1 MYACIRGLGKS
12 EFAWVECAGDGEGGG
27 GQEGIATLSLLVA
40 NEAGKF
46 IRRGAAL
53 TSFKSWLKWSLT
65 RLRILSF
72 SIPPVAGTTTP

>member
-1 MYACIRGLGKS
+1 MGKGV
-12 EFAWVECAGDGEGGG
+12 A

-53 TSFKSWLKWSLT
+53 TSFKSWLKW
-65 RLRILSF
+65 RLARLGILAF
-72 SIPPVAGTTTP
+72 SIPPMAGTTTP